1 MDMQRTS
8 SACGRISSL
17 AAATAVIAAGVLAAG
32 SPAQAAEGYK
42 FTCQGVGLSTVE
54 PVGDRDGHAVAVSEY
69 SCRAE
74 SGLAEGGIVT
84 GANTFERD
92 KGVATLLAGNGVI
105 RKPGSIAVY
114 QFTEGKNAFT
124 MADGKVTGFVGE
136 GKYVF
141 KQASGA
147 MAPWAGKGG
156 TLKWHSI
163 PGGMFTGEVTID
175 N

>member
-1 MDMQRTS
+1 MQRTS
-8 SACGRISSL
+8 SASGRISSL
-17 AAATAVIAAGVLAAG
+17 AAAAAVAAAGAFLAS

-42 FTCQGVGLSTVE
+42 FTCQGVGMSTVE
-54 PVGDRDGHAVAVSEY
+54 PVGDRDGHAVSVGEY

-74 SGLAEGGIVT
+74 SGRAEGGIVS
-84 GANTFERD
+84 GANTWERD
-92 KGVATLLAGNGVI
+92 KGVATLLAGDGVI

-124 MADGKVTGFVGE
+124 MADGKVTGYEGE
-136 GKYVF
+136 GKFLF
-141 KQASGA
+141 KQASGV
-147 MAPWAGKGG
+147 MAPWAGKVG

-163 PGGMFTGEVTID
+163 PGGMFTGEVIID